1 MEFQE
6 IVKLARKLTGVPGPD
21 KAPMFKGVLDPCPA
35 SAPTSYH
42 PSSCICEGTGR
53 VPTLDLNRWLIA
65 IGTGA
70 EFHLLPNDQW
80 LCNIPQTSSRS
91 MYQPTPFEA
100 LLEAVDNA
108 VQGL

>member
-1 MEFQE
+1 MNLDEMLR
-6 IVKLARKLTGVPGPD
+6 LARQLAQAPGPD
-21 KAPMFKGVLDPCPA
+21 AAPMFKDLLDPCPA
-35 SAPTSYH
+35 SVPGSYH
-42 PSSCICEGTGR
+42 PNACICAGTGR

-80 LCNIPQTSSRS
+80 LCLIPQTTSRS
-91 MYQPTPFEA
+91 MYQATPIAA

-108 VQGL
+108 VKGL